1 MNRSLI
7 NNKSLYRSAGI
18 AGLAAIWVYIFLLNG
33 GNYLPEC
40 AFFHYTGLYCPGC
53 GTGRALESLVQ
64 GSVWD
69 AFCLNPLFFVGIP
82 FWGYYIFLKTFSS
95 EETLFFTHRRIQA
108 TLWIL
113 LGYGVL
119 RNLPIYPFLMLAPR

>member
-1 MNRSLI
+1 MSRYLP
-7 NNKSLYRSAGI
+7 NNDLLYRSAGI
-18 AGLAAIWVYIFLLNG
+18 AGLMTIWGYMFLRNG
-33 GNYLPEC
+33 GDYLPEC

-53 GTGRALESLVQ
+53 GTGRALVALAQ

-69 AFCLNPLFFVGIP
+69 AFCLNPLLFVGIP
-82 FWGYYIFLKTFSS
+82 LLGYYIFLKTFSS
-95 EETLFFTHRRIQA
+95 EKRAFFTHRRIQA

-113 LGYGVL
+113 LGYWVL